1 MLIKSRSSNLNLV
14 YKIFVVSVNMYK
26 SNLVVRSGVEKG
38 EVGSW
43 PGAQSSIGHD
53 DQGGILLKVDLCKKQ
68 RFSVSINK
76 KDDK

>member
-26 SNLVVRSGVEKG
+26 SNLVVRGGVEKG

-43 PGAQSSIGHD
+43 PEHRAPLGTIAEEA
-53 DQGGILLKVDLCKKQ
+53 
-68 RFSVSINK
+68 FF
-76 KDDK
+76 